1 MEPAGSFLKIL
12 RSKSKKGTLLG
23 DDGGADAPIRGPL
36 FSRSVHR
43 ALIAVFCV
51 FALLT
56 VEWFGLLLLNSRGV
70 TEQMGTLNVLRV
82 TAILLGGIGAPSVG
96 LMVHYR
102 RIYSYTSDGN
112 VFFATTFSIS
122 FMMGLPCALVGIF
135 G

>member
-1 MEPAGSFLKIL
+1 MEPAGSFLKVI
-12 RSKSKKGTLLG
+12 RPKKGTLLG
-23 DDGGADAPIRGPL
+23 DDGEADAPVRGPL
-36 FSRSVHR
+36 FSRRVHR
-43 ALIAVFCV
+43 ALISVFCV

-70 TEQMGTLNVLRV
+70 VEQIGTLNVLRT
-82 TAILLGGIGAPSVG
+82 TAALMSGVATPSALLMA
-96 LMVHYR
+96 HYR
-102 RIYSYTSDGN
+102 RVYSYTSDGN